1 VFGETRKQPTGLA
14 DLLLWF
20 GLVDDGIV
28 LQRDGSLL
36 AAWQYRG
43 PDLQSATHAEMAAIA
58 RRMNRILRLG
68 SGWMIQVDSFR
79 SFSSGYSPEGAF
91 PDAVTALID
100 RERREQFALEGSH
113 FENEYF
119 LALTYMPPL
128 VASEKLTGFMMSGS
142 DSTHSEGANAGAEA
156 LRFFKTKIRQFE
168 DVFAAQFPVT
178 RLKATVTNLG
188 DGYERVDDGLLAY
201 LRRCLTGVKG
211 PVMQPE
217 IPVFLNDLLSM
228 EDLRGGTEPLMGDR
242 HLRTL
247 SVDGFPRST
256 YPGALSVLDTVP
268 CEYRWNTRAILMDP
282 SEAQGIIAKIG
293 KKWKFQQRGLKD
305 QVFKSSGG
313 GQLNQFAMTMVSDS
327 DGALAEATSG
337 DVHFCYLSSS
347 IVLQHKDRK
356 FLENI
361 IGEFR
366 KVLINR
372 GFGVRVEDINAVDA
386 FFGTLPGN
394 GVAQVR
400 RVIAHTRNYVDL
412 MPISAVWA
420 GEKKNPSSLMPPNS
434 PPLLYAAAQGGV
446 PYRLNLHDYDVGHTL
461 LIGPTGAGKSVSLAL
476 FVAQWFRY
484 PNAQVFAF
492 DKGHSLYGL
501 CKAAGGRFYDIGEGG
516 LSFQPLRDIDDEA
529 EFGWGQEWLETVL
542 RMQKVEIGPGE
553 RNTIHRALQQ
563 LASAPRE
570 RRTLTELEANLQDEK
585 LKAGLQPYVID
596 GALGGLL
603 DSRNDGLTTARF
615 VVCEMET
622 LLSGSYG
629 EATVMAVLLYLF
641 RRMERALDGSPT
653 LVPIDEA
660 WLFLKH
666 PAWRDKIQDWLKTL
680 RKKNAVVLLAT
691 QSMADVKESPIA
703 SAILQST
710 ATKIYLPNSEA
721 GNEGMRHFYEYAG
734 LNSREIEL
742 LQTATPKRDY
752 YIVQRLG
759 RRMISFRLGPV
770 ALAFLG
776 VSGQKDRARID
787 ALAAEFGEGW
797 ISEWMQE
804 RKVEKGWIDYYKG
817 GKNHAVQMAR

>member
-1 VFGETRKQPTGLA
+1 MFGETRKQPTGLA

-28 LQRDGSLL
+28 MQRDGSLL

-43 PDLQSATHAEMAAIA
+43 PDLQSATHAEMAAVA
-58 RRMNRILRLG
+58 KRLNRILRLG
-68 SGWMIQVDSFR
+68 SSWMIQVDCIR
-79 SFSSGYSPEGAF
+79 SFSSGYAPEGVF
-91 PDAVTALID
+91 RDPVTALID
-100 RERREQFALEGSH
+100 RERREQFGQEGSH

-119 LALTYMPPL
+119 LALTYLPPL
-128 VASEKLTGFMMSGS
+128 VASEKLEGFMISGS
-142 DSTHSEGANAGAEA
+142 SNENDGAGAEA
-156 LRFFKTKIRQFE
+156 LRYFKAKVRQFE
-168 DVFAAQFPVT
+168 DVFAAQLPVT
-178 RLKATVTNLG
+178 RLKAQVTKLG
-188 DGYERVDDGLLAY
+188 DGYD
-201 LRRCLTGVKG
+201 LRRCITGIKG

-228 EDLRGGTEPLMGDR
+228 EDLRGGTEPMMGDR

-247 SVDGFPRST
+247 ALDGFPRST
-256 YPGALSVLDTVP
+256 YPGALSVLDSIP
-268 CEYRWNTRAILMDP
+268 CEYRWNTRAILLDP
-282 SEAQGIIAKIG
+282 SEAQGVIAKIG

-337 DVHFCYLSSS
+337 DVHFCYFSSS
-347 IVLQHKDRK
+347 IVLQHKDRR
-356 FLENI
+356 FLDNM

-366 KVLINR
+366 KALINR

-412 MPISAVWA
+412 MPISSVWA
-420 GEKKNPSSLMPPNS
+420 GESKNPSALMPPNS
-434 PPLLYAAAQGGV
+434 PPLLYAATQGGV

-492 DKGHSLYGL
+492 DKGHSLYAL

-529 EFGWGQEWLETVL
+529 EFGWGQEWVETVL
-542 RMQKVEIGPGE
+542 RMQQVEVGPAE
-553 RNTIHRALQQ
+553 RHTIHRALQQ

-603 DSRNDGLTTARF
+603 DARNDGLTTSRF

-721 GNEGMRHFYEYAG
+721 GNEGMRQFYEYAG

-742 LQTATPKRDY
+742 LQSATPKRDY

-770 ALAFLG
+770 ALAFLA

-787 ALAAEFGEGW
+787 VLAEQQGPAW
-797 ISEWMQE
+797 ISAWMQE
-804 RKVEKGWIDYYKG
+804 RKVDKGWIDYYEG
-817 GKNHAVQMAR
+817 ATNHAIQMAG

>member
-1 VFGETRKQPTGLA
+1 MLGETRKQPQGLA

-43 PDLQSATHAEMAAIA
+43 PDLQSATHAEMAAVA
-58 RRMNRILRLG
+58 RRLNRIFRLG
-68 SGWMIQVDSFR
+68 SSWMIQVDSFR
-79 SFSSGYSPEGAF
+79 TYSSGYSPDGAF
-91 PDAVTALID
+91 PDHVTALID
-100 RERREQFALEGSH
+100 RERREQFGQEGSH

-119 LALTYMPPL
+119 LTLSYMPPIAATERL
-128 VASEKLTGFMMSGS
+128 QGFMLTGAEKDIS
-142 DSTHSEGANAGAEA
+142 DGTNSGAEA
-156 LRFFKTKIRQFE
+156 LRFFRAKVRQFE

-178 RLKATVTNLG
+178 RLKAVVTNLG
-188 DGYERVDDGLLAY
+188 GGFERVDDDLLAY
-201 LRRCLTGVKG
+201 LRRCLTGIKG
-211 PVMQPE
+211 PVLQPE
-217 IPVFLNDLLSM
+217 IPVFLNDLLAM
-228 EDLRGGTEPLMGDR
+228 EDFRGGMDTMMGDR

-256 YPGALSVLDTVP
+256 YPGALSVLDTIP

-282 SEAQGIIAKIG
+282 SEAQGVISKIG
-293 KKWKFQQRGLKD
+293 QKWKFQQRGLKD
-305 QVFKSSGG
+305 QVFKGKGG
-313 GQLNQFAMTMVSDS
+313 GQLNHFAMSMVADS

-347 IVLQHKDRK
+347 IVLQQKDKK
-356 FLENI
+356 FLDNM

-420 GEKKNPSSLMPPNS
+420 GEKSNPSALMPPNS
-434 PPLLYAAAQGGV
+434 PPLIYAATQGGT
-446 PYRLNLHDYDVGHTL
+446 PYRFNLHDNDVGHTL
-461 LIGPTGAGKSVSLAL
+461 IVGPTGAGKSVQLAL
-476 FVAQWFRY
+476 LVAQWFRY
-484 PNAQVFAF
+484 PKAQVFAF

-516 LSFQPLRDIDDEA
+516 LSFQPLRDIDNDA
-529 EFGWGQEWLETVL
+529 EFGWGQEWVETVL
-542 RMQKVEIGPGE
+542 RLQSVEIGPSE
-553 RNTIHRALQQ
+553 RSTINEALRQ
-563 LASAPRE
+563 LATAPRE
-570 RRTLTELEANLQDEK
+570 RRTLTEQEANLQDEK
-585 LKAGLQPYVID
+585 LKAGIRPYVID
-596 GALGGLL
+596 GPLGGML
-603 DSRNDGLTTARF
+603 DSRNDGLTTSRF

-680 RKKNAVVLLAT
+680 RKKNAVVVLST
-691 QSMADVKESPIA
+691 QSMADIKESPIA

-721 GNEGMRHFYEYAG
+721 GNEGMRQFYEYAG

-752 YIVQRLG
+752 YVVQRLG
-759 RRMISFRLGPV
+759 RRMISFRLGAV

-776 VSGQKDRARID
+776 VSGQRDRARID
-787 ALAAEFGEGW
+787 ALAKEYGDGW
-797 ISEWMQE
+797 ISVWMKE
-804 RKVEKGWIDYYKG
+804 RKVQKSWIDYYEG
-817 GKNHAVQMAR
+817 VRQHEIQMAS

>member
-1 VFGETRKQPTGLA
+1 MFGETRKQPAGLA

-28 LQRDGSLL
+28 MQRDGSLL

-43 PDLQSATHAEMAAIA
+43 PDLQSATHAEMAAVA
-58 RRMNRILRLG
+58 KRLNRILRLG
-68 SGWMIQVDSFR
+68 SGWMIQVDCIR
-79 SFSSGYSPEGAF
+79 SFSSGYAPEGAF
-91 PDAVTALID
+91 RDSVTALID
-100 RERREQFALEGSH
+100 RERREQFGQEGTH

-119 LALTYMPPL
+119 LTLTYLPPL
-128 VASEKLTGFMMSGS
+128 VASEKLEGFMISGQS
-142 DSTHSEGANAGAEA
+142 SKNEGEGAEA
-156 LRFFKTKIRQFE
+156 LRYFKAKVRQFE
-168 DVFAAQFPVT
+168 DVFAAQLPVT
-178 RLKATVTNLG
+178 RLKAQVTKLG
-188 DGYERVDDGLLAY
+188 DGYERVDDDLLAY
-201 LRRCLTGVKG
+201 LRRSLTGIKG

-217 IPVFLNDLLSM
+217 IPVFLNDLLAM
-228 EDLRGGTEPLMGDR
+228 EDLRGGTEPLMGER

-247 SVDGFPRST
+247 ALDGFPRST
-256 YPGALSVLDTVP
+256 YPGALSVLDTIP
-268 CEYRWNTRAILMDP
+268 CEYRWNTRAILLDP
-282 SEAQGIIAKIG
+282 SEAQGVIAKIG

-337 DVHFCYLSSS
+337 DVHFCYFSSS
-347 IVLQHKDRK
+347 IILQNKDRR
-356 FLENI
+356 FLDNM

-366 KVLINR
+366 KALINR
-372 GFGVRVEDINAVDA
+372 GFGVRLEDINAVDA

-412 MPISAVWA
+412 MPISSVWA

-434 PPLLYAAAQGGV
+434 PPLLYAATQGGV
-446 PYRLNLHDYDVGHTL
+446 PYRLNLHDLDVGHTL

-492 DKGHSLYGL
+492 DKGHSLYAL

-529 EFGWGQEWLETVL
+529 EFGWGQEWVETVL
-542 RMQKVEIGPGE
+542 RMQQVEVGPAE
-553 RNTIHRALQQ
+553 RHTIHRALQQ

-603 DSRNDGLTTARF
+603 DARNDGLTTSRF

-721 GNEGMRHFYEYAG
+721 GNEGMRQFYEYAG

-742 LQTATPKRDY
+742 LQSATPKRDY

-770 ALAFLG
+770 ALAFLA
-776 VSGQKDRARID
+776 VSGQKDRVRID
-787 ALAAEFGEGW
+787 LLAEQLGPAW
-797 ISEWMQE
+797 ISAWMEE
-804 RKVEKGWIDYYKG
+804 RKVDKGWIEFYEGVAK
-817 GKNHAVQMAR
+817 HAVQMAG

>member
-1 VFGETRKQPTGLA
+1 MFGETRKQPQGLA

-20 GLVDDGIV
+20 GLVDDGVV
-28 LQRDGSLL
+28 LQRDGSFL
-36 AAWQYRG
+36 AAWEYRG

-58 RRMNRILRLG
+58 RRLNRILRLG

-79 SFSSGYSPEGAF
+79 SYSSGYAPMGMF
-91 PDAVTALID
+91 PDDVTALID
-100 RERREQFALEGSH
+100 SERREQFGQEGSH

-128 VASEKLTGFMMSGS
+128 AASERLHGFMMSRA
-142 DSTHSEGANAGAEA
+142 DQDETARANVGGEA
-156 LRFFKTKIRQFE
+156 LRHFKAKVRQFE
-168 DVFAAQFPVT
+168 DVFSGQFPVT
-178 RLKATVTNLG
+178 RLKASVTNLG
-188 DGYERVDDGLLAY
+188 GGYERVDDHLLAY
-201 LRRCLTGVKG
+201 LRRCLTGIKG
-211 PVMQPE
+211 PVLQPE
-217 IPVFLNDLLSM
+217 IPVFLNDLLAM
-228 EDLRGGTEPLMGDR
+228 EDLRGGMDPMMGDR

-247 SVDGFPRST
+247 SVDAFPRAT

-282 SEAQGIIAKIG
+282 SEAQG
-293 KKWKFQQRGLKD
+293 
-305 QVFKSSGG
+305 
-313 GQLNQFAMTMVSDS
+313 
-327 DGALAEATSG
+327 ALAEATSG
-337 DVHFCYLSSS
+337 EVHFCYLSSS
-347 IVLQHKDRK
+347 IVLQQKDRK
-356 FLENI
+356 FLDNMI
-361 IGEFR
+361 SEFR

-420 GEKKNPSSLMPPNS
+420 GEKTNPSALMPANS
-434 PPLLYAAAQGGV
+434 PPLLYAATQGGT
-446 PYRLNLHDYDVGHTL
+446 PYRLNLHDHDVGHTL
-461 LIGPTGAGKSVSLAL
+461 IVGPTGAGKSVQLAL

-484 PNAQVFAF
+484 ANARVFAF
-492 DKGHSLYGL
+492 DKGHSLYAL

-516 LSFQPLRDIDDEA
+516 LSFQPLRDVDQET
-529 EFGWGQEWLETVL
+529 EFGWCQEWVETVL
-542 RMQKVEIGPGE
+542 RMQKVEIGPRE
-553 RNTIHRALQQ
+553 RSTVSGALRQ

-570 RRTLTELEANLQDEK
+570 RRTLTELQANLQDDK
-585 LKAGLQPYVID
+585 LKAGLEPYVID

-603 DSRNDGLTTARF
+603 DARNDGLTTSRF

-622 LLSGSYG
+622 LLSGSYS

-641 RRMERALDGSPT
+641 RRMERSLDGSPT

-691 QSMADVKESPIA
+691 QSMADIKESPIA

-721 GNEGMRHFYEYAG
+721 GNEGMRQFYEYAG

-742 LQTATPKRDY
+742 LQSATPKRDY
-752 YIVQRLG
+752 YVVQRLG

-776 VSGQKDRARID
+776 ASGQRDRARIEV
-787 ALAAEFGEGW
+787 LAHEYGQGW
-797 ISEWMQE
+797 VAVWMKE
-804 RKVEKGWIDYYKG
+804 RKVSKEWIEFYEG
-817 GKNHAVQMAR
+817 AQQHAIEVAS

>member
-1 VFGETRKQPTGLA
+1 LA

-43 PDLQSATHAEMAAIA
+43 PDLQSATHAEMAAVA
-58 RRMNRILRLG
+58 RRLNRILRLG
-68 SGWMIQVDSFR
+68 SGWMIQVDCFR
-79 SFSSGYSPEGAF
+79 SFSSGYAPEGAF
-91 PDAVTALID
+91 PDSVTALID
-100 RERREQFALEGSH
+100 RERREQFAQEGSH

-119 LALTYMPPL
+119 LTLTYLPPL
-128 VASEKLTGFMMSGS
+128 VASEKLEGFMISGES
-142 DSTHSEGANAGAEA
+142 NKSSNAGAEA
-156 LRFFKTKIRQFE
+156 LRYFKAKVRQFE
-168 DVFAAQFPVT
+168 DVFAAQLPVT
-178 RLKATVTNLG
+178 RLKAQVTKLG
-188 DGYERVDDGLLAY
+188 DGYERVDDELLGY
-201 LRRCLTGVKG
+201 FRRCLTGIKG

-217 IPVFLNDLLSM
+217 IPVFLNDLLAM
-228 EDLRGGTEPLMGDR
+228 EDLRGGTEPVMGDR

-247 SVDGFPRST
+247 ALDGFPRST
-256 YPGALSVLDTVP
+256 YPGALSVLDTIP
-268 CEYRWNTRAILMDP
+268 CEYRWNTRAILLDP
-282 SEAQGIIAKIG
+282 SEAQGVIAKIG

-337 DVHFCYLSSS
+337 DVHFCYFSSS
-347 IVLQHKDRK
+347 IVLQHKDRR
-356 FLENI
+356 FLDNM

-366 KVLINR
+366 KALINR
-372 GFGVRVEDINAVDA
+372 GFGVRLEDINAVDA

-412 MPISAVWA
+412 MPISSVWA
-420 GEKKNPSSLMPPNS
+420 GESKNPSALMPPNS
-434 PPLLYAAAQGGV
+434 PPLLYAATQGGV

-492 DKGHSLYGL
+492 DKGHSLYAL

-529 EFGWGQEWLETVL
+529 EFGWGQEWIETVL
-542 RMQKVEIGPGE
+542 RMQQVEVGPAE
-553 RNTIHRALQQ
+553 RHTIHRALQQ

-603 DSRNDGLTTARF
+603 DARNDGLTTSRF

-622 LLSGSYG
+622 LLSGSCG
-629 EATVMAVLLYLF
+629 EATIMAVLLYLF

-721 GNEGMRHFYEYAG
+721 GNEGMRQFYEYAG
-734 LNSREIEL
+734 LNIREIEL
-742 LQTATPKRDY
+742 LQGATPKRDY

-770 ALAFLG
+770 ALTFVA

-787 ALAAEFGEGW
+787 VLAEQMGPAW
-797 ISEWMQE
+797 ISAWMQE
-804 RKVEKGWIDYYKG
+804 RKVDKGWIEYYEGVTK
-817 GKNHAVQMAR
+817 HETQMVG

>member
-1 VFGETRKQPTGLA
+1 MFGETRKQPSGLA

-28 LQRDGSLL
+28 MQRDGSLL

-43 PDLQSATHAEMAAIA
+43 PDLQSATHAEMAAVA
-58 RRMNRILRLG
+58 KRLNRILRLG
-68 SGWMIQVDSFR
+68 SGWMIQVDCIR
-79 SFSSGYSPEGAF
+79 SFSSGYAPEGVF
-91 PDAVTALID
+91 RDPVTALID
-100 RERREQFALEGSH
+100 RERREQFGQEGSH

-119 LALTYMPPL
+119 LALTYLPPL
-128 VASEKLTGFMMSGS
+128 VASEKLEGFMISGQS
-142 DSTHSEGANAGAEA
+142 SKNDGAGAEA
-156 LRFFKTKIRQFE
+156 LRYFKAKVRQFE
-168 DVFAAQFPVT
+168 DVCAAQLPVT
-178 RLKATVTNLG
+178 RLRAQVTKLG
-188 DGYERVDDGLLAY
+188 DGFERVDDELLSY
-201 LRRCLTGVKG
+201 LRRCLTSIKG

-228 EDLRGGTEPLMGDR
+228 EDLRGGTEPMMGER

-247 SVDGFPRST
+247 TLDGFPRST
-256 YPGALSVLDTVP
+256 YPGALSVLDTIP
-268 CEYRWNTRAILMDP
+268 CEYRWNTRAILLDP
-282 SEAQGIIAKIG
+282 SEAQGVIAKIG

-337 DVHFCYLSSS
+337 DVHFCYFSSS
-347 IVLQHKDRK
+347 IILQNKDRRY
-356 FLENI
+356 LDNM

-366 KVLINR
+366 KALINR

-412 MPISAVWA
+412 MPISSVWA
-420 GEKKNPSSLMPPNS
+420 GEKKNPSSLMPLDS
-434 PPLLYAAAQGGV
+434 PPLLYAATQGGV
-446 PYRLNLHDYDVGHTL
+446 PYRFNLHDLDVGHTL

-492 DKGHSLYGL
+492 DKGHSLYAL

-529 EFGWGQEWLETVL
+529 EFGWGQEWVETVL
-542 RMQKVEIGPGE
+542 RMQQVEVGPAE
-553 RNTIHRALQQ
+553 RHTIHRALQQ

-603 DSRNDGLTTARF
+603 DARNDGLTTSRF

-721 GNEGMRHFYEYAG
+721 GNEGMRQFYEYAG

-742 LQTATPKRDY
+742 LQSATPKRDY

-770 ALAFLG
+770 ALAFLA

-787 ALAAEFGEGW
+787 VLAEQLGPAW
-797 ISEWMQE
+797 ISAWMEE
-804 RKVEKGWIDYYKG
+804 RKVDKGWIDYYEG
-817 GKNHAVQMAR
+817 VAQHEIQMVG

>member
-1 VFGETRKQPTGLA
+1 MFGETRKQPQGLA

-20 GLVDDGIV
+20 GLVDDGV
-28 LQRDGSLL
+28 VMQRDGSFL
-36 AAWQYRG
+36 AAWEYRG
-43 PDLQSATHAEMAAIA
+43 PDLQSATHLEMAAIA
-58 RRMNRILRLG
+58 RRLNRILRLG
-68 SGWMIQVDSFR
+68 SGWMIQVDAFR
-79 SFSSGYSPEGAF
+79 TFSSGYAPQGSF
-91 PDAVTALID
+91 PDHVTALID
-100 RERREQFALEGSH
+100 SERREQFGQEGSH

-119 LALTYMPPL
+119 LALTYMPP
-128 VASEKLTGFMMSGS
+128 VAASEKLQGFMMSQAAQDCS
-142 DSTHSEGANAGAEA
+142 DSAHAGAEA
-156 LRFFKTKIRQFE
+156 LRFFKAKIRQFE
-168 DVFAAQFPVT
+168 DVFSAQFPVT
-178 RLKATVTNLG
+178 RLRASVTSLG
-188 DGYERVDDGLLAY
+188 GGYERVEDHLLAY
-201 LRRCLTGVKG
+201 LRRCLTGIKG
-211 PVMQPE
+211 PVLQPE
-217 IPVFLNDLLSM
+217 IPVFLNDLLAM
-228 EDLRGGTEPLMGDR
+228 EDFRGGMEPMMADR

-247 SVDGFPRST
+247 AVDAFPRAT

-282 SEAQGIIAKIG
+282 SEAQGTIAKIG
-293 KKWKFQQRGLKD
+293 KKWKFQQRGLMD
-305 QVFKSSGG
+305 QIFKSTGG
-313 GQLNQFAMTMVSDS
+313 GQLNQWAMSMVADS

-337 DVHFCYLSSS
+337 EVHFCYLSSS
-347 IVLQHKDRK
+347 IILQQKDWK
-356 FLENI
+356 FLDSV

-372 GFGVRVEDINAVDA
+372 GFGVRFEDINAVDA

-412 MPISAVWA
+412 MPVSAVWA
-420 GEKKNPSSLMPPNS
+420 GEKTNPSALMPPNS
-434 PPLLYAAAQGGV
+434 PPLLYAATQGGT
-446 PYRLNLHDYDVGHTL
+446 PYRLNLHDNDVGHTL
-461 LIGPTGAGKSVSLAL
+461 IVGPTGAGKSVQLAL

-484 PNAQVFAF
+484 PNARVFAF
-492 DKGHSLYGL
+492 DKGHSLYAL

-516 LSFQPLRDIDDEA
+516 LSFQPLRDIDQEA
-529 EFGWGQEWLETVL
+529 EFGWGQEWVETVL

-553 RNTIHRALQQ
+553 RSTISRALRQ
-563 LASAPRE
+563 LASVPRE
-570 RRTLTELEANLQDEK
+570 RRTLTELQANLQDER
-585 LKAGLQPYVID
+585 LKAGLEPYVID

-603 DSRNDGLTTARF
+603 DSRNDGLTTSRF

-622 LLSGSYG
+622 LLSGSYS

-691 QSMADVKESPIA
+691 QSMADIKESPIA

-721 GNEGMRHFYEYAG
+721 GNEGMRQFYEYAG

-742 LQTATPKRDY
+742 LQAGTPKRDY
-752 YIVQRLG
+752 YVVQRLG

-776 VSGQKDRARID
+776 ASGQRDRARID
-787 ALAAEFGEGW
+787 ALAQEHGPEW
-797 ISEWMQE
+797 IAVWMKE
-804 RKVEKGWIDYYKG
+804 RRVTKEWIDFYKG
-817 GKNHAVQMAR
+817 AHKHANQMVS